1 VWCRQCQY
9 FTGGGPAHNAM
20 FNTADVKIEGELGS
34 HAYVAESGTTIVRWF
49 CPDCAT
55 PVYVQATTRP
65 HFRTVRLGVIDQPHD
80 LAPRMAI
87 WADRN
92 FKRPC
97 LPGLCLG
104 RLVRGMGPYV
114 GTGLAATVLNPA
126 RATAGNPPGRPPCPS
141 ISGASRLL
149 SPKTAFAWHRP

>member
-1 VWCRQCQY
+1 MSYTGRCACGKVRLEITGSPLAVRQCWCRQCQY

-87 WADRN
+87 WTSMAPEWAVIDP
-92 FKRPC
+92 KIEQH
-97 LPGLCLG
+97 
-104 RLVRGMGPYV
+104 RGQAPV
-114 GTGLAATVLNPA
+114 PAATPS
-126 RATAGNPPGRPPCPS
+126 AGT
-141 ISGASRLL
+141 
-149 SPKTAFAWHRP
+149 KTS